1 MKKRINFMEIML
13 EIFLVLMLMILSP
26 SLFAEEQPVDPLS
39 EQVMKLKKELKLEKT
54 QTAKV
59 REILE
64 KGREQALKD
73 REMFKNSALDL
84 IHTAQERR
92 ELANSHIESLLTPEQ
107 KEEFKEIKKMTPFD
121 RELFVLTEGLLL
133 DDDQAFT
140 VEGILIDLQNEF
152 GDMIPEEFRNGE
164 RGNEGKRRGR
174 MGRSM
179 RMGSPLGRHG
189 GVRNIIKEREKK
201 KNKAIKKI
209 LFKHQKELFKQIKKD
224 RKKKMKERREKM
236 KERMKERSELHQ

>member
-1 MKKRINFMEIML
+1 MKKRMNVMEIML
-13 EIFLVLMLMILSP
+13 KIFLVFIVMIVSV

-39 EQVMKLKKELKLEKT
+39 EQVMKLKKKLKLEKT

-64 KGREQALKD
+64 KDREQALKD

-107 KEEFKEIKKMTPFD
+107 KEEFKEITKMTPFD
-121 RELFVLTEGLLL
+121 RELFALTEGLLL
-133 DDDQAFT
+133 DDDQSFT

-152 GDMIPEEFRNGE
+152 GDMIPEEFRDGE
-164 RGNEGKRRGR
+164 RGGEGIGRGR
-174 MGRSM
+174 MGHSM
-179 RMGSPLGRHG
+179 RLGSPLGRYG
-189 GVRNIIKEREKK
+189 GVRNIMKEREKK

-209 LFKHQKELFKQIKKD
+209 LFKHQKELFEQIKKD
-224 RKKKMKERREKM
+224 RKKKMKETRKKM
-236 KERMKERSELHQ
+236 KDRMKERGEKY

>member
-1 MKKRINFMEIML
+1 MKKRMNFMEIML
-13 EIFLVLMLMILSP
+13 EIFLVFIVMILP
-26 SLFAEEQPVDPLS
+26 ASLFSGEQPVDSLS
-39 EQVMKLKKELKLEKT
+39 EQVMKLKKKLKLEKT

-73 REMFKNSALDL
+73 RETFKNSALDL

-92 ELANSHIESLLTPEQ
+92 ELANSHIESMLTPEQ
-107 KEEFKEIKKMTPFD
+107 KEEFKEIKNMIPFD

-133 DDDQAFT
+133 NDDQAFT

-164 RGNEGKRRGR
+164 RGGEGRGRGR
-174 MGRSM
+174 MGHSM
-179 RMGSPLGRHG
+179 RMGSPLGRYG
-189 GVRNIIKEREKK
+189 GVRNIMKEREKK

-209 LFKHQKELFKQIKKD
+209 LFKHQKELFKQIKND
-224 RKKKMKERREKM
+224 RKKKMKERM
-236 KERMKERSELHQ
+236 KERGVLNQ